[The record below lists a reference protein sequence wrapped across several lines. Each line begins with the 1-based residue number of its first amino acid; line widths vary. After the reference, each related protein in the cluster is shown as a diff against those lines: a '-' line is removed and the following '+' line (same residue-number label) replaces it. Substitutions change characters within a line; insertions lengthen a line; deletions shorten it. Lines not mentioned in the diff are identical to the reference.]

1 MNELIA
7 KVRILAK
14 AETILAR
21 MRMRTMARQAALV
34 MAAALF
40 GLLALAML
48 NVALYL
54 YLANL
59 SGPAPAA
66 LAVAGL
72 DVALAMIAVVAAGRL
87 ELDPEVK
94 EAESLRDLALSELS
108 AEADH
113 LRIQIDELGHD
124 IKRIRTAVTGITQ
137 PGGISQSMVFQ
148 WLIMLINY
156 VFRKRG

>member
-1 MNELIA
+1 
-7 KVRILAK
+7 
-14 AETILAR
+14 
-21 MRMRTMARQAALV
+21 
-34 MAAALF
+34 
-40 GLLALAML
+40 
-48 NVALYL
+48 
-54 YLANL
+54 
-59 SGPAPAA
+59 
-66 LAVAGL
+66 
-72 DVALAMIAVVAAGRL
+72 MIAVVAAGRL